1 MCLKVCYK
9 IFCILRSPM
18 HSFTNEKSFFHCI
31 LLGAVL
37 KSWVLKLSL
46 NGILRNLFF
55 CAQIPTALVSS
66 INLLIYKYIWI
77 NISAIKEIILHSLH
91 SSQLGTPGPSCFS
104 SPKQFHLPSIRL
116 VSSSAIMSWPK
127 WVLAVCGA
135 KTCINSATVQVK
147 HWKQTKKICDGWV
160 GEEAARKINF
170 ELILKGMPR
179 WPRHTS
185 N

>member
-1 MCLKVCYK
+1 MYAIKYFVYSEVL
-9 IFCILRSPM
+9 CIPSQMKSLFSLHTFRRL
-18 HSFTNEKSFFHCI
+18 FT
-31 LLGAVL
+31 
-37 KSWVLKLSL
+37 KLSFKVKL
-46 NGILRNLFF
+46 KWYLKGPFFF
-55 CAQIPTALVSS
+55 CAQIPSALVSS

-104 SPKQFHLPSIRL
+104 SPKQFYLPAFCL
-116 VSSSAIMSWPK
+116 ASSSAIMSWPK
-127 WVLAVCGA
+127 WVLTVCGA